1 LVYLLE
7 IGLKPLKKNHK
18 RLNHMFY
25 TKIKCALLTCFLFS
39 ASIDAQVPG
48 PDMPFGKEA
57 FKIYKTAV
65 ELRTAKGHQQ
75 VPKLANFLAG
85 EFQKGGF
92 DSKDIHVLRMVK
104 LRP

>member
-1 LVYLLE
+1 
-7 IGLKPLKKNHK
+7 
-18 RLNHMFY
+18 MFY

-75 VPKLANFLAG
+75 VPKLANYLAA
-85 EFQKGGF
+85 EFQ
-92 DSKDIHVLRMVK
+92 
-104 LRP
+104 